1 MMVMVICKGKPIKE
15 DCLFPDNLFQDLAGH
30 WILSTADNQQV
41 FSSSSV
47 KGIPEAR
54 LVLAVHFWI

>member
-1 MMVMVICKGKPIKE
+1 MVICKGKPIKE
-15 DCLFPDNLFQDLAGH
+15 DCLFPDHLFQDLAGN

-47 KGIPEAR
+47 KGIPEAS

>member
-1 MMVMVICKGKPIKE
+1 MVICKGQPIKQ
-15 DCLFPDNLFQDLAGH
+15 DYIFPDHLFQDLAGN

-47 KGIPEAR
+47 KGIPEAS